1 MGDLDDDL
9 RRLFGDDRLDVHP
22 APDATDAVLRGAH
35 RRRRRRAAISSA
47 FLVVALVGVGLGAT
61 QLRTLSHD
69 DPADELLETATSTAS
84 TTSLPP
90 STSTVVAPGSSGRP
104 VTPPA
109 SSGGTTTPPGT
120 GTGKPRTTTPSPPPP
135 PPAEPGR
142 LGALLLGMSEA
153 DALATGALIEPS
165 SPADQENRCKAYAT
179 RSVPDGDA
187 VVISPARGIVR
198 ITRPSTAKTQK
209 NVGVGSTVAEVKAA
223 YGNATQSGTTVLV
236 PMATSP
242 SWSYVFTTNGT
253 TVTTVHMRLAADD
266 CPAA

>member
-84 TTSLPP
+84 TTSPPP

-104 VTPPA
+104 VTPPT
-109 SSGGTTTPPGT
+109 SSGGNTTPPGT
-120 GTGKPRTTTPSPPPP
+120 GSSKPRTTTPSPPPP

-153 DALATGALIEPS
+153 DALATGALVEPS

-187 VVISPARGIVR
+187 VVISPAKGIVR

-223 YGNATQSGTTVLV
+223 YGTATQSGTTVLV
-236 PMATSP
+236 PMAASP

-253 TVTTVHMRLAADD
+253 TVTMVHMRLAAHD
-266 CPAA
+266 CPTA

>member
-47 FLVVALVGVGLGAT
+47 SLVVALVGVGLGAT

-90 STSTVVAPGSSGRP
+90 STSTVAAPGSSSRAA
-104 VTPPA
+104 TPPA
-109 SSGGTTTPPGT
+109 SSGGATTPPGT

-165 SPADQENRCKAYAT
+165 SPADQENRCTAYAT
-179 RSVPDGDA
+179 RSVPDSDA
-187 VVISPARGIVR
+187 VVISPAKGIVR
-198 ITRPSTAKTQK
+198 ITRPSTAKTQR

-223 YGNATQSGTTVLV
+223 YGGATQSGTTVLV
-236 PMATSP
+236 PMAASP

-253 TVTTVHMRLAADD
+253 TVTMVHMRLAAHD
-266 CPAA
+266 CPTA